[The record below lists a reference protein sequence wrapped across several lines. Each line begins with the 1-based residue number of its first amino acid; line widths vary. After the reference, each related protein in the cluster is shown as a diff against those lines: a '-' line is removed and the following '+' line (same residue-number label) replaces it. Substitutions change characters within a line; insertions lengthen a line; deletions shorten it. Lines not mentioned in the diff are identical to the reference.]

1 MKRGSIVTKILL
13 FVMFVMLVL
22 SAANAGSLFLT
33 NTGTV
38 EKTIGNFSTELAANV
53 AKKMDVSKYEQF
65 LQNPK
70 EDETYWELRQQLDD
84 FREKTGALYLYT
96 IRIDEQKQ
104 PRIMI
109 DGQPKGSD
117 VASAIDEK
125 TSSTTYEDVA
135 PSLQGQA
142 NATEIVQDPEYGD
155 YLSAF
160 VPITKPDG
168 TVIGVLGM
176 DINASTV
183 GMINHRVQ
191 WESLPF
197 SLGMNLL
204 ITLAAACILY
214 LYIKK
219 KLKPL
224 QAISEKV
231 QQVSAGLLTELEFQ
245 HKHND
250 EIGNI
255 MESFSRM
262 VTQLRSLIGDVKQT
276 AGTIDEM
283 AVSISR
289 GVADIREQSEAIG
302 TASME
307 IARGNEQTASSIE
320 TVSKLNSELV
330 EKIES
335 VNRLVAEMSRLG
347 KEVSQTGESSH
358 RSLQEF
364 LTHSEETAG
373 HFRLVEER
381 MERLVEKSST
391 IEQVVST
398 IQAIANQTNLL
409 ALNAAIESSR
419 AGEAGKGFAVVA
431 AEVRKLAEQTA
442 AATKVIQ
449 TSIIDIQEEVA
460 KAKQETLTSMQQYQ
474 AESSKIDVVTQ
485 NVSQLSAITDSLN
498 ESLRRVVSHMDEMTR
513 FQETIHQDIL
523 SVTAVSEETAASA
536 EEVTATIQGVGE
548 YVHTFAEE
556 VTNVTEQIQE
566 LRKKTDAFT
575 L

>member
-1 MKRGSIVTKILL
+1 MKKGSIVTKILL
-13 FVMFVMLVL
+13 FVMLVMLTL
-22 SAANAGSLFLT
+22 SAANAGSLYMT

-38 EKTIGNFSTELAANV
+38 EKTIGIYSTELAANI
-53 AKKMDVSKYEQF
+53 AKKMDVSAYERF
-65 LQNPK
+65 LQNPA
-70 EDETYWELRQQLDD
+70 EDDTYWQLRQELND
-84 FREKTGALYLYT
+84 FREKTGALYVYT
-96 IRIDEQKQ
+96 LRVDEQQQ

-109 DGQPKGSD
+109 DGQPKDSE
-117 VASAIDEK
+117 VASGIDEK
-125 TSSTTYEDVA
+125 TSTTTFEDIA
-135 PSLQGQA
+135 PSLKGEVSS
-142 NATEIVQDPEYGD
+142 TEIVHDPEYGD

-160 VPITKPDG
+160 VPIAKQDG
-168 TVIGVLGM
+168 TVIGVLGV

-183 GMINHRVQ
+183 GAISERVQ
-191 WESLPF
+191 WESLPK
-197 SLGMNLL
+197 SMAMNLL
-204 ITLAAACILY
+204 ITLAAALILY
-214 LYIKK
+214 VYFKK
-219 KLKPL
+219 RLKPL
-224 QAISEKV
+224 QTISEKA
-231 QQVSAGLLTELEFQ
+231 QQVSAGVLTELDFQ
-245 HKHND
+245 YKRND
-250 EIGNI
+250 EIGHI

-262 VTQLRSLIGDVKQT
+262 VAQLRSLIGDVKAT

-289 GVADIREQSEAIG
+289 GVADIQEQSEAIG

-307 IARGNEQTASSIE
+307 IAKGNEQTASSIE

-330 EKIES
+330 EKIDS
-335 VNRLVAEMSRLG
+335 VNRLVTEMSRLG
-347 KEVSQTGESSH
+347 KEVAETGDGSH

-364 LTHSEETAG
+364 LTHSVETAG

-431 AEVRKLAEQTA
+431 QEVRKLAEQTA

-449 TSIIDIQEEVA
+449 TSIIDVQEEVS
-460 KAKQETLTSMQQYQ
+460 KAKQETLRTMQQYQ
-474 AESSKIDVVTQ
+474 AESKKIDDVTQ

-498 ESLRRVVSHMDEMTR
+498 ESLRRIVSHMDEMTQ
-513 FQETIHQDIL
+513 FQEVIHQDIL
-523 SVTAVSEETAASA
+523 SLTAVSEQTAASA

-548 YVHTFAEE
+548 YIHTFADE
-556 VTNVTEQIQE
+556 VTNVTEQIAE